1 MANSIHT
8 VRGLSD
14 LMRSVLP
21 ETIPPQQPLRGKME
35 YPGVSTPED
44 FIRSFEVA
52 AKKAPM
58 AFRLSPHVLSVINWT
73 DPLNDPVRRQ
83 FVPLDSV
90 INVAHPAG
98 IFDPLHEVDNSPVR
112 GVIHRYSN
120 KALFMGELAP
130 RIPFPLQL
138 TPVQRRQFARSIAV
152 FVSAHTRLGR
162 RRKRSRKCDFFP

>member
-21 ETIPPQQPLRGKME
+21 ETIPPQQPLRGKLE

-120 KALFMGELAP
+120 KALFMGE
-130 RIPFPLQL
+130 
-138 TPVQRRQFARSIAV
+138 
-152 FVSAHTRLGR
+152 
-162 RRKRSRKCDFFP
+162 